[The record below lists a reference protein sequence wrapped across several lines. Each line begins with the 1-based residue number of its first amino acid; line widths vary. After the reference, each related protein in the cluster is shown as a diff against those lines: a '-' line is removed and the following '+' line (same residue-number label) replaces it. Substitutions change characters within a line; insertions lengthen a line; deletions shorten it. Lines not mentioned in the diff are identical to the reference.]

1 VQQYF
6 FFFLAKKI
14 SKDLSNQRPQQ
25 QQLEQ
30 ARLRVAKR
38 TRVFGVK
45 LLEMMLKKVG
55 RVFLFALI
63 FFNTNDTAY
72 SMQQQQ
78 LRHWQP
84 QESISC
90 EFCFGMVLLRIE
102 DHRHACQ
109 AHTFFSKE
117 DWLLKK

>member
-45 LLEMMLKKVG
+45 LLEMMLKKLG
-55 RVFLFALI
+55 G
-63 FFNTNDTAY
+63 
-72 SMQQQQ
+72 S
-78 LRHWQP
+78 
-84 QESISC
+84 SS
-90 EFCFGMVLLRIE
+90 LL
-102 DHRHACQ
+102 
-109 AHTFFSKE
+109 
-117 DWLLKK
+117 